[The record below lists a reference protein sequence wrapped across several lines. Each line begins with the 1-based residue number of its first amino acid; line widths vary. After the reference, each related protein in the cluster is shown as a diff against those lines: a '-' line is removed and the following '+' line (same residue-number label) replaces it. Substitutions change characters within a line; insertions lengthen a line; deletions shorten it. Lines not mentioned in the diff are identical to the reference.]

1 MIPEN
6 FQQWLDKRGWILRPY
21 QEKMLAAY
29 NTYQN
34 ILLTAPP
41 GAGKTFAVFL
51 PIYLSLIKQSQ
62 FKGLHTLY
70 ISPLR
75 SLTYDISCNIREPIE
90 EINLPIDVGIRTGDT
105 SAYERQ
111 KQNKK
116 PPNIFLITPESLAL
130 MLSYSQLLDKFKALQ
145 AIIIDEIH
153 TFVSTKRGDH
163 LSLLLAQLSKLAP
176 TAKRIGLSATIKDPE
191 AVARWLGFPQKAH
204 IIREKE
210 QVRPNVKILY
220 PTKPL
225 PLAGHYPISPVVK
238 SIYEVILKHST
249 NIIFVNTRAQAES
262 LLQSLWSINKH
273 NLPITLH
280 HGSLSKEQ
288 RLKVEQAMATGN
300 LRAIVA
306 TSSLELG
313 IDWGNVD
320 MVINVGAPKGISRLL
335 QRVGRSNHNLKQP
348 SEALLIPLN
357 CFEALECEAAL
368 KAIELNILD
377 DEPPRMKGSV
387 DILAQHIMSCA
398 CAEPINPKIL
408 FSQITKAYP
417 YQHINMETFESIFN
431 FVVNGGYV
439 LKHYTSFH
447 KLVSDS
453 QNFYSPSS
461 NQVQKIHRLNMGTII
476 ENEKL
481 KVMLVTGKHSGKRKK
496 GRGTFLGEIEEKFI
510 LNLKPGDTFFF
521 AGYTLCFR
529 EINGLA
535 VEVSVAKVKQVKVP
549 AFVGSS
555 MPLSTNLSHLLRKVI
570 EASCD
575 NSHLPSYVHSW
586 IETQKKISSL
596 PKEKE
601 LLVELFPH
609 DDLHYLTVYTFEGR
623 PINQALGFLL
633 SYRLEQVGVSP
644 LGFAV
649 SDYGLSIRC
658 IYPFSFVCLDNLWN
672 IDLCMESYNRWLQES
687 SMLKRYFR
695 NTAIVSGLI
704 YNKYLGYAKKGKQI
718 LFSTDLIYD
727 VLKKYEPNHILLQGN
742 QVEAERN
749 LVDIKRLINFLSTYQ
764 NKVHYQICKSITP
777 FAIPIV
783 VQSLSESL
791 SNPAKDVL
799 LEMHF
804 LQKQAEKLYKE
815 IDGL

>member
-1 MIPEN
+1 MIPET
-6 FQQWLDKRGWILRPY
+6 FQQWLDKKGWRLRPY

-29 NTYQN
+29 HTYQN

-51 PIYLSLIKQSQ
+51 PIYLSLLQKTQ
-62 FKGLHTLY
+62 FKGMHTLY

-75 SLTYDISCNIREPIE
+75 SLTYDIARSIRGPIE

-105 SAYERQ
+105 SPYERQ

-130 MLSYSQLLDKFKALQ
+130 MLSYSQLLDKFKTLEV
-145 AIIIDEIH
+145 IVIDEIH

-176 TAKRIGLSATIKDPE
+176 AAKRIGLSATIKDPE
-191 AVARWLGFPQKAH
+191 AVARWLGCPQKSH
-204 IIREKE
+204 TIREKE
-210 QVRPNVKILY
+210 KVNPNVKILY
-220 PTKPL
+220 PSKPL
-225 PLAGHYPISPVVK
+225 PLAGYYAIAPVVK
-238 SIYEVILKHST
+238 SIYEVILKYST

-262 LLQSLWSINKH
+262 LLQSLWSINNH
-273 NLPITLH
+273 NLPITIH

-288 RLKVEQAMATGN
+288 RLKVEQAMAEGA

-335 QRVGRSNHNLKQP
+335 QRIGRSNHNLERP
-348 SEALLIPLN
+348 SEALLVPLN
-357 CFEALECEAAL
+357 RFEALECEAAL
-368 KAIELNILD
+368 KAIELKMLD
-377 DEPPRMKGSV
+377 DEPPHLKGSI

-398 CAEPINPKIL
+398 CAQPINPKEL
-408 FSQITKAYP
+408 FFQIKNAYP
-417 YQHINMETFESIFN
+417 YQHMKMETFKSIFD

-439 LKHYTSFH
+439 LKHYTNFH
-447 KLVSDS
+447 KLIANDK
-453 QNFYSPSS
+453 NFFTPAS

-481 KVMLVTGKHSGKRKK
+481 KVMLVTGKNSGKRKK
-496 GRGTFLGEIEEKFI
+496 GKGTFLGKIAEKFI

-521 AGYTLCFR
+521 AGHTLCFR
-529 EINGLA
+529 EVNGLA
-535 VEVSVAKVKQVKVP
+535 AEVSVAKVNQVKVP

-555 MPLSTNLSHLLRKVI
+555 MPLSTNLSQLLRETI
-570 EASCD
+570 E
-575 NSHLPSYVHSW
+575 NSAENSNLPDYVHAW
-586 IETQKKISSL
+586 LETQKKISSL
-596 PKEKE
+596 PKKQE

-609 DDLHYLTVYTFEGR
+609 DGLHYLTIYTLEGR
-623 PINQALGFLL
+623 PINQTLGFLL
-633 SYRLEQVGVSP
+633 SYRLEQAGVNP
-644 LGFAV
+644 LGFTV

-658 IYPFSFVCLDNLWN
+658 IYPLSPGCLDNLWN

-695 NTAIVSGLI
+695 NTATVSGLI
-704 YNKYLGYAKKGKQI
+704 YSKYPGHAKKGKQV

-742 QVEAERN
+742 QVEAEKN
-749 LVDIKRLINFLSTYQ
+749 LVDMKRLIDFLSTYQ
-764 NKVHYQICKSITP
+764 RKIHYQLCKSITP
-777 FAIPIV
+777 FAIHIV

-791 SNPAKDVL
+791 NNPAKDAL

-804 LQKQAEKLYKE
+804 LQKQAEKLYKK